1 MLLRIELAQKLLSR
15 ACTIFAF
22 LGLVGCPQQVKPPV
36 TEVGQATT
44 QNQALLQ
51 QEQPPASNQK
61 NVDDVAEPPT
71 VSDQASSGA
80 MIANASNESPKV
92 TVIPEQPNWNK
103 SSREIART
111 ELSPKSEASPVLK
124 VPTINESNN
133 VTALP
138 ANSPIRSIDE
148 SSLSQKPI
156 ELASEQI
163 NRQNPKASIRTL
175 DRINLD
181 RLTETERADVL
192 RIKARAHRQMDM
204 QISALRFEAERLK
217 YLTNPALNAAAR
229 SILGELESLK
239 GSSLLDISSGNDQ
252 LAGLASAIN
261 LKNSEEPEAIS
272 EWLRKYR
279 IHPLLR
285 ADVTD
290 YSFLIEHKFQ
300 SNFRITAL
308 LPLSGQLANAGRAI
322 RDGMLFEFQRRKGEI
337 DLNLQILDTEKLSG
351 KQLISLGQSLE
362 SEFLIGPLQKDRANT
377 LLESKPKMPV
387 LVLNRVQIS
396 NVQLNK
402 PAYSLSLS
410 IEDDAESA
418 VEQIAR
424 KIKRPR
430 ITTLYTDSS
439 LGLRAAKAIAKKL
452 ELIGGSNGGQFAL
465 DAKKPELAIIQAFGV
480 ADSES
485 RRRKLVEILGLRLK
499 LTPRIRQDMSSVVLH
514 TDPKKAQQ
522 IRPLLDFYYLDNTP
536 VYVIGAFRH
545 DLKDISEDL
554 QHTNL
559 VVTPWDL
566 NSSGKIALAQRPL
579 AQGVL
584 SSLIAIGIDAMDVT
598 LRLGFGM
605 PTFGQGQTGYLS
617 LGNDSM
623 INRQLSEIEISKSG
637 TVTPFIWLP
646 TPTYPKVDIFDAQ

>member
-1 MLLRIELAQKLLSR
+1 M
-15 ACTIFAF
+15 
-22 LGLVGCPQQVKPPV
+22 GLVGCPQQVRPPV
-36 TEVGQATT
+36 IEVGQATA

-51 QEQPPASNQK
+51 QEQPPASNQE
-61 NVDDVAEPPT
+61 NVNDAVGTPK
-71 VSDQASSGA
+71 VSDQALSRP
-80 MIANASNESPKV
+80 ILTKPSNESPKV
-92 TVIPEQPNWNK
+92 TAIPEQPNWNK

-111 ELSPKSEASPVLK
+111 ELSPESEISPILEG
-124 VPTINESNN
+124 PTISESNN

-138 ANSPIRSIDE
+138 TNSPIRSIDE

-156 ELASEQI
+156 ELASEQM

-175 DRINLD
+175 NRINLD
-181 RLTETERADVL
+181 SLSDIERADVL

-204 QISALRFEAERLK
+204 QITALRFEAERLK

-229 SILGELESLK
+229 SILGELESLE
-239 GSSLLDISSGNDQ
+239 GLNLLDISSGNDQ

-285 ADVTD
+285 ADVED
-290 YSFLIEHKFQ
+290 YSFLIENKFQ

-308 LPLSGQLANAGRAI
+308 LPLSGHLANAGRAI
-322 RDGMLFEFQRRKGEI
+322 RDGLLFEFQRRKDEI
-337 DLNLQILDTEKLSG
+337 DLDLQILDTEKLSG
-351 KQLISLGQSLE
+351 EQLISLGQSLE
-362 SEFLIGPLQKDRANT
+362 SEFLIGPLQKDRANK
-377 LLESKPKMPV
+377 LLESKPKIPV

-396 NVQLNK
+396 NTKLNK

-430 ITTLYTDSS
+430 ITTLYTESS
-439 LGLRAAKAIAKKL
+439 LGVRAAQAIARRL

-465 DAKKPELAIIQAFGV
+465 DAKKPELAISQAFGV

-485 RRRKLVEILGLRLK
+485 RRRKMVEILGLRLK
-499 LTPRIRQDMSSVVLH
+499 HTPRIRQDMSSVVIH
-514 TDPKKAQQ
+514 TDPNKARQ

-536 VYVIGAFRH
+536 VYMIGAFRN

-566 NSSGKIALAQRPL
+566 GSSGKTALAQRPF

-584 SSLIAIGIDAMDVT
+584 GSLIAIGIDAMDMT
-598 LRLGFGM
+598 LRLGLGM
-605 PTFGQGQTGYLS
+605 STFGQGQTGYLS

-623 INRQLSEIEISKSG
+623 INRQLSKIEISKNEM
-637 TVTPFIWLP
+637 VTPFIWLP
-646 TPTYPKVDIFDAQ
+646 TPTHTNADIFDAQ